1 MDNQIDFANIWKK
14 QKVNQFSL
22 QELQGKL
29 KQFRKANLNKILL
42 GNILLVATMAFIL
55 FIWIYFQPQFLSTK
69 VGIIITIVAI
79 VLFVFSNNQLFL
91 MFNKLDITQTNHD
104 FVKNLTIIKAKQK
117 LVQTRVL
124 SLYFLMLASG
134 ICLYMYEYTSRM
146 TMFWAMFTYIITLAW
161 IAFNWFYVRPTTIK
175 KQTQKIDDLI
185 SKFGSIEEQFSINS

>member
-1 MDNQIDFANIWKK
+1 MDNQIDFSNIWKQ

-91 MFNKLDITQTNHD
+91 MFNKLDITQSNHD
-104 FVKNLTIIKAKQK
+104 FVKSLTAIKAKQK
-117 LVQTRVL
+117 IVHTRVL